1 MNHITN
7 KNKKSI
13 PFSINLFFSLILLS
27 FIPFID
33 TLVRTN
39 LITNIP
45 QTDGLGIA
53 GHMEWF
59 DLINETV
66 QAFLIV
72 PLYALFHKCIQDS
85 EKFKKRIFQSFL
97 IVNVIYILFSF
108 IVLMSCNSIV
118 SAMTS
123 DRIAEVTEYLRL
135 ETAGFIIG
143 NIVCFVNILFV
154 VLEKPF
160 YIYAMVV
167 LKTIFILIGDTFLIP
182 QFGVNGVAYSD
193 IAVSSVC
200 VVLCLI
206 VLYRE
211 KLISVSFRFDKT
223 FLKDYL
229 SIGSFSGFQILL
241 DNIIYSAIV
250 CKMVNAAAE
259 QGNYWTANNIIWGL
273 MLIPVS
279 ALAEIIKK
287 DCKDILTSKKILCYN
302 IVIAITF
309 LIWLCFIPMSDAFLK
324 NVMGIENFKTIKHI
338 LMILMPFYFAYSYTV
353 LFDNILIGCGKTQYC
368 FIISIIVNLIYY
380 PAVYGLF
387 LKGIFTPDITFICLM
402 FGFGMAL
409 HLGCSIV
416 AFTIYKRLDPERF
429 YSPADDK

>member
-309 LIWLCFIPMSDAFLK
+309 LIWLCVIPMSDAFLK

>member
-193 IAVSSVC
+193 IAISSVC

>member
-154 VLEKPF
+154 V
-160 YIYAMVV
+160 
-167 LKTIFILIGDTFLIP
+167 
-182 QFGVNGVAYSD
+182 
-193 IAVSSVC
+193 
-200 VVLCLI
+200 
-206 VLYRE
+206 
-211 KLISVSFRFDKT
+211 
-223 FLKDYL
+223 
-229 SIGSFSGFQILL
+229 
-241 DNIIYSAIV
+241 
-250 CKMVNAAAE
+250 
-259 QGNYWTANNIIWGL
+259 
-273 MLIPVS
+273 
-279 ALAEIIKK
+279 
-287 DCKDILTSKKILCYN
+287 
-302 IVIAITF
+302 
-309 LIWLCFIPMSDAFLK
+309 
-324 NVMGIENFKTIKHI
+324 
-338 LMILMPFYFAYSYTV
+338 
-353 LFDNILIGCGKTQYC
+353 
-368 FIISIIVNLIYY
+368 
-380 PAVYGLF
+380 
-387 LKGIFTPDITFICLM
+387 
-402 FGFGMAL
+402 
-409 HLGCSIV
+409 
-416 AFTIYKRLDPERF
+416 
-429 YSPADDK
+429 

>member
-7 KNKKSI
+7 KYKKSI

-72 PLYALFHKCIQDS
+72 PLYALFHKCIQDP
-85 EKFKKRIFQSFL
+85 EKFKNRIFQAFL

-108 IVLMSCNSIV
+108 VVLMSCNSIV

-200 VVLCLI
+200 VILCLI

-211 KLISVSFRFDKT
+211 KLITVSFRFDKI

-259 QGNYWTANNIIWGL
+259 QGNYWIANNIIWGL

-324 NVMGIENFKTIKHI
+324 NIMGIENFKTIKHI

-368 FIISIIVNLIYY
+368 FVISIIVNLIYY

-387 LKGIFTPDITFICLM
+387 LKGIFTPDIMFICLM
-402 FGFGMAL
+402 FGFGMVV

-429 YSPADDK
+429 SSPAGDK

>member
-97 IVNVIYILFSF
+97 IVNIIYILFSF

-211 KLISVSFRFDKT
+211 KLITVSFRFDKT

-273 MLIPVS
+273 MLLPVS

-368 FIISIIVNLIYY
+368 FVISIIVNLIYY

-402 FGFGMAL
+402 FGFGMVV

>member
-1 MNHITN
+1 
-7 KNKKSI
+7 
-13 PFSINLFFSLILLS
+13 
-27 FIPFID
+27 
-33 TLVRTN
+33 
-39 LITNIP
+39 
-45 QTDGLGIA
+45 
-53 GHMEWF
+53 
-59 DLINETV
+59 
-66 QAFLIV
+66 
-72 PLYALFHKCIQDS
+72 
-85 EKFKKRIFQSFL
+85 
-97 IVNVIYILFSF
+97 
-108 IVLMSCNSIV
+108 MSCNSIV

-200 VVLCLI
+200 VILCLI

-211 KLISVSFRFDKT
+211 KLITVSFRFDKI

-259 QGNYWTANNIIWGL
+259 QGNYWIANNIIWGL

-324 NVMGIENFKTIKHI
+324 NIMGIENFKTIKHI

-368 FIISIIVNLIYY
+368 FVISIIVNLIYY

-387 LKGIFTPDITFICLM
+387 LKGIFTPDIMFICLM
-402 FGFGMAL
+402 FGFGMVV

-429 YSPADDK
+429 SSPAGDK

>member
-7 KNKKSI
+7 KYKKSI
-13 PFSINLFFSLILLS
+13 PFSMNLIFSLILLS

-72 PLYALFHKCIQDS
+72 PLYALFHKCIQDP

-123 DRIAEVTEYLRL
+123 DRIAEVTKYLRL

-167 LKTIFILIGDTFLIP
+167 LKTIFMLIGDTFLIP

-368 FIISIIVNLIYY
+368 FVISMIVNLIYY

-429 YSPADDK
+429 YSPAGDK